1 MNEILQTIIRL
12 PEIKLNTRDAHK
24 LRGFFG
30 DYFKQH
36 SPLLHNH
43 YEDGTLRYQYP
54 LIQYKVIGSTPTLV
68 ALNEGAEL
76 LSSLFLKIDQINI
89 EGKTYPVN
97 SKNIEQRKVPAGIGQ
112 SLYEY
117 RFETL
122 WMALNQQNHKE
133 YVSLSTEERTDKLNQ
148 VLRNNIL
155 SFYKGAGIWLDAKV
169 MTKGKFI
176 EKETRFKEKRM
187 LAFAGSFVT
196 NAQLPS
202 GIGLGK
208 SVARGFGTLSSC

>member
-1 MNEILQTIIRL
+1 MNEILQTIIRF
-12 PEIKLNTRDAHK
+12 PEIQLLTRDAHK

-30 DYFKQH
+30 DYFKTH

-54 LIQYKVIGSTPTLV
+54 LIQYKVIGKTPTLV

-76 LSSLFLKIDQINI
+76 LSSLFLKIEQIRLDN
-89 EGKTYPVN
+89 KTYPVS
-97 SKNIEQRKVPAGIGQ
+97 SKNIEQRKLSVGIGE

-117 RFETL
+117 QFDTL
-122 WMALNQQNHKE
+122 WMALNQENHKE
-133 YVSLSTEERTDKLNQ
+133 YIGLGPDEKNEKLNR

-155 SFYKGAGIWLDAKV
+155 SFYKGAGIWLEARV
-169 MTKGKFI
+169 MTKGKFT
-176 EKETRFKEKRM
+176 EKETKFKDNKM
-187 LAFAGSFVT
+187 LAFGGSFVT
-196 NAQLPS
+196 NALLPA

-208 SVARGFGTLSSC
+208 SVSRGFGTISLY

>member
-12 PEIKLNTRDAHK
+12 PEIQLNTRDAHK

-54 LIQYKVIGSTPTLV
+54 LIQYKVIKSTPTLV

-176 EKETRFKEKRM
+176 ERETRFKENRM

>member
-1 MNEILQTIIRL
+1 MNEILQTIIRF
-12 PEIKLNTRDAHK
+12 PEIQLNTRDAHK

-30 DYFKQH
+30 NYFKQH

-43 YEDGTLRYQYP
+43 YEDGRLRYQYP

-89 EGKTYPVN
+89 EAKTYSVN
-97 SKNIEQRKVPAGIGQ
+97 SKNIEQRKVPAGIGE

-117 RFETL
+117 RFDTL
-122 WMALNQQNHKE
+122 WMALNQENHKE
-133 YVSLSTEERTDKLNQ
+133 YVSLSTEEKTDKLNQ

-155 SFYKGAGIWLDAKV
+155 SFYKGAGIWLEDKV
-169 MTKGKFI
+169 MTKGKFT
-176 EKETRFKEKRM
+176 EKETRFKDKKM
-187 LAFAGSFVT
+187 LAFSGSFVT
-196 NAQLPS
+196 NAQLPA

-208 SVARGFGTLSSC
+208 SVARGFGTLSPC

>member
-1 MNEILQTIIRL
+1 MNEILQTIIRF
-12 PEIKLNTRDAHK
+12 PEIQLTTRDAHK

-30 DYFKQH
+30 DYFKTH

-43 YEDGTLRYQYP
+43 HEDGTLRYQYP
-54 LIQYKVIGSTPTLV
+54 LIQYKVIAKTPTLV

-76 LSSLFLKIDQINI
+76 LSSLFLKIDQIRL
-89 EGKTYPVN
+89 GDKAYPVS
-97 SKNIEQRKVPAGIGQ
+97 SKNIEQRKLSVGIGE

-117 RFETL
+117 QFDTL

-133 YVSLSTEERTDKLNQ
+133 YVILTPDEKSEKLNR

-155 SFYKGAGIWLDAKV
+155 SFYKGAGIWLDDKV
-169 MTKGKFI
+169 MTKGKFL
-176 EKETRFKEKRM
+176 EKETRFKDNKM
-187 LAFAGSFVT
+187 LAFSGSFIT
-196 NAQLPS
+196 NALLPA

-208 SVARGFGTLSSC
+208 SVSRGFGTIRLQ

>member
-1 MNEILQTIIRL
+1 MTEILHTTIRF
-12 PEIKLNTRDAHK
+12 PEIQVNTRDAHK

-30 DYFKQH
+30 DYFRQH

-54 LIQYKVIGSTPTLV
+54 LIQYKVINKIPTLV

-76 LSSLFLKIDQINI
+76 LSSLFLKIDQIKLD
-89 EGKTYPVN
+89 GKAYPVF
-97 SKNIEQRKVPAGIGQ
+97 SKNIEQRKIAAGIGE

-117 RFETL
+117 RFDTL

-133 YVSLSTEERTDKLNQ
+133 YIRLNPEEKGEKLNR

-155 SFYKGAGIWLDAKV
+155 SFYKGAGIWLDDKV
-169 MTKGKFI
+169 MTRGKFT
-176 EKETRFKEKRM
+176 EKETKFKDNKM
-187 LAFAGSFVT
+187 LAFGGSFVT
-196 NAQLPS
+196 NALLPA

-208 SVARGFGTLSSC
+208 SVSRGFGTIYLQ